1 MSSTSYMALYMKE
14 YRMNNQEYYEKE
26 KTIYNNKYNTDL
38 EYKENKKK
46 RALDRYYKL
55 KAQKQQILSI

>member
-1 MSSTSYMALYMKE
+1 MALYMKE

-55 KAQKQQILSI
+55 KAQKQQILPI